1 MQHHQYTEK
10 SAENIFFI
18 CHLSISVIHFSAVL
32 NKTILPFRSI
42 TNIYHKEE
50 TSEYSAFFFSM
61 VCSKAVFAGG
71 CLGVPFRYGFPSCP
85 KVSRRLTVSQ
95 ELKSKTKCNRKS
107 DKANNVRIWLATA
120 QNVPAGFFRCTWI
133 GGRRIWRHRECPNQ
147 SPPGTPRHSSRK
159 IYKSNQILLHLSG
172 KVQDASRIVCNHWYA
187 PITETSNIAPTIFL
201 IRIAISSCFIYHFRL
216 SWMV

>member
-18 CHLSISVIHFSAVL
+18 CHLSISVIHFSAAL
-32 NKTILPFRSI
+32 NNTILPFRSI

-61 VCSKAVFAGG
+61 VCSKAVFAGA

-107 DKANNVRIWLATA
+107 DKANNVRI
-120 QNVPAGFFRCTWI
+120 
-133 GGRRIWRHRECPNQ
+133 
-147 SPPGTPRHSSRK
+147 
-159 IYKSNQILLHLSG
+159 
-172 KVQDASRIVCNHWYA
+172 
-187 PITETSNIAPTIFL
+187 
-201 IRIAISSCFIYHFRL
+201 
-216 SWMV
+216 

>member
-32 NKTILPFRSI
+32 NKTILLRSI

-107 DKANNVRIWLATA
+107 DKANNVRI
-120 QNVPAGFFRCTWI
+120 
-133 GGRRIWRHRECPNQ
+133 
-147 SPPGTPRHSSRK
+147 
-159 IYKSNQILLHLSG
+159 
-172 KVQDASRIVCNHWYA
+172 
-187 PITETSNIAPTIFL
+187 
-201 IRIAISSCFIYHFRL
+201 
-216 SWMV
+216 

>member
-10 SAENIFFI
+10 SAENIFLFVI
-18 CHLSISVIHFSAVL
+18 WVFQLSISVQFLIKPFFHFAQLQIYIIRKKLRNIQLSFFYGML
-32 NKTILPFRSI
+32 KSSFCGWLFGRS
-42 TNIYHKEE
+42 
-50 TSEYSAFFFSM
+50 
-61 VCSKAVFAGG
+61 
-71 CLGVPFRYGFPSCP
+71 FRYGFPSCP